1 MGNGVGLSG
10 RGKGRAKRGSKKRLK
25 RWANHARSKKGKS

>member
-1 MGNGVGLSG
+1 MSSGTGLNK

-25 RWANHARSKKGKS
+25 RWAAHQRSIRGKS